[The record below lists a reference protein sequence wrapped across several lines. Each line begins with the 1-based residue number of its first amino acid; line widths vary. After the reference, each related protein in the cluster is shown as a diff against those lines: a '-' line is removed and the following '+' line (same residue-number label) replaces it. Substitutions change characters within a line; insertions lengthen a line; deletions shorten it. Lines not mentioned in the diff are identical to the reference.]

1 MLEFMYPCADF
12 WHPTHSGQSP
22 RGVRAGRVHGEPTA
36 ERRQTVIVGRHLACF
51 PPAGVFAMGDSEER
65 GRLEQIRA
73 AKRALRKFQQRREQ
87 ERGKRASRTLRA
99 SVVLQGGATPTLLT
113 QSFKASNT
121 ATSSARESAQRATDA
136 SRRRHSRTQ
145 SMLSDTSAADGRR
158 SSVRLS
164 QAMPPPSAGA
174 GGKRR
179 SVHVRN
185 PSVSL
190 GAQLPPPAG
199 RRPMSMIFSHQ
210 PTSSLQGSSASAQR
224 DSVPRMSM
232 ADAPKRRSRHS
243 RQLSISTRRESFE
256 VMSGRNLGAGT
267 RTSQRASHAGRASVR
282 FSALEAASVLFHA
295 GMAQKPLP
303 PVPQEWRAGLWDGDT
318 DEGQDR
324 ESALEKLE
332 GRGAA
337 RDTTPPAARRARP
350 PSWLQPKPEAPHS
363 SPPALGSP
371 WDAAPPS
378 APAAPVEESLDT
390 LVEEDEDESGSR
402 THAQAAARTEPR
414 GTPADA
420 VEALVAEAKRRQ
432 QGAADTAAEA
442 DTSTESS
449 RALRPLRLSSLNAS
463 GTPLLGTTRRASAA
477 MPKAVRRAS
486 NIYYKPAQAAQAQAA
501 QATPADAAAPRGHHA
516 PSTRS
521 AQSSNTSWPLTDAAG
536 SALFSPRSAASD
548 SPGATSIESGDHTPK
563 RAPRPAPP
571 APEPVLARVQSELH
585 AERERHLH
593 EITELQREVEEVR
606 HVMGAQLAG
615 VAGARD
621 AAEAR
626 VAALEADTAQLRERL
641 EEAEGVRDMY
651 ADDVEGWRRRCN
663 DLEQTIR
670 TQQLRFKQEQSWRNA
685 AMKRMQALSNRLKTH
700 EGSFDSTSSS
710 QLGPLSS
717 VSSVSS
723 TSLADGTWDGAP
735 ELPTLPEMPSEEELG
750 DWSTHVARQ
759 LSKQAPEAA
768 APPQDLAPETVHLLA
783 DMRQQIMGLYAELK
797 LEQSNHELTRT
808 QLREAQ
814 QAHAVQP
821 NALAG
826 VASPVT
832 TFTPAD
838 VSQAPSAA
846 SSAAPSVSTPR
857 PRASS
862 ASRRRRQA
870 FLRDDGTSGSQST
883 TRSYT
888 SSIDPAETTADVL
901 FASHGKN
908 PSLVGLG
915 LGPPP
920 RRTAAAER
928 WDSVDA
934 TPRPDTVHATRDE
947 PAWPET
953 SQDTSW
959 LDEDSPW
966 AGQEEAAQ
974 PHETPRPSTVQA
986 DAAAAAA
993 ASTPEPTPAAPAAP
1007 AETAPTRLVSAPL
1020 PPRTA
1025 PEPGKRASS
1034 AAGPRAPSVS
1044 ASHAVRT
1051 SIDALFGPASVDMPL
1066 LFGADEEPAKA
1077 EPAAPAQ
1084 LAEPWSAPSEAAQ
1097 AWSAPTESAE
1107 PWSASNEA
1115 TESWPASNEAAEPW
1129 PAPTEATE
1137 PWPAPTESTTE
1148 SWPAPTEAAESWPAP
1163 TESAEPWSAPNEATE
1178 PWPAPTEAA
1187 EPAEPWSTGAEP
1199 WSASEDDWLKPA
1211 ESAAPAA
1218 PDAPPPATTGWP
1230 DDAAHDPSTTSS
1242 TADAPASNSYD
1253 GTAIEIPAD
1262 LTQTAMQK
1270 SPDLETGGET
1280 GDESAWVDEE
1290 DSPTTPT
1297 FPRPEFIP
1305 EWSFEQA
1312 MFEAAQDVR
1321 VYELSGRKPCSKQSR
1336 RGAARV
1342 RPPPVE
1348 DFFGILNAAELKPA
1362 LPLPS
1367 YALDMPPVDLVKL
1380 QAAPPVRTSVL
1391 RAQPARGVARTA
1403 QAMLGRSA
1411 YVDEA
1416 APAPFKAAT
1425 APATSVAIPFSD
1437 SVYDPYE
1444 PPLVEEERVTE
1455 QSPFMTQM
1463 FASVKSPWLANEK
1476 PIAADDCEA
1485 QLTSSPE
1492 IPITSPYTSPPSD
1505 AFASASPW
1513 PTTPRTSTMDR
1524 LAPSIPP
1531 PSTPVPRSPDVRLA
1545 SPNSAGQ
1552 RFIRRD
1558 TQTRIPVPTP
1568 VWRLNF
1574 SQTTAT
1580 PEARPCFT
1588 I

>member
-1 MLEFMYPCADF
+1 
-12 WHPTHSGQSP
+12 
-22 RGVRAGRVHGEPTA
+22 
-36 ERRQTVIVGRHLACF
+36 
-51 PPAGVFAMGDSEER
+51 MGDSEER

-73 AKRALRKFQQRREQ
+73 AKRALRKFQRRREQ

-113 QSFKASNT
+113 QSFKATNT

-145 SMLSDTSAADGRR
+145 SMLSDASVADGRR

-210 PTSSLQGSSASAQR
+210 PTSSLQGSTASAQR
-224 DSVPRMSM
+224 DSAPRMSVV
-232 ADAPKRRSRHS
+232 DASKRRSRHS

-256 VMSGRNLGAGT
+256 VMSGRNLGAGA
-267 RTSQRASHAGRASVR
+267 RQSQRVSHAGRASVR
-282 FSALEAASVLFHA
+282 FSTLEAASVLFHA

-303 PVPQEWRAGLWDGDT
+303 PVPQEWRAGLWEGDT

-337 RDTTPPAARRARP
+337 REAVQPAARRTRP

-378 APAAPVEESLDT
+378 APVAPVEESLDT
-390 LVEEDEDESGSR
+390 LVEEDEEESGSR
-402 THAQAAARTEPR
+402 TRAQAAARTEPR
-414 GTPADA
+414 GPPADA

-432 QGAADTAAEA
+432 HSAVDAAADA
-442 DTSTESS
+442 DASTESS

-463 GTPLLGTTRRASAA
+463 GTPLLGTTRRTSAA
-477 MPKAVRRAS
+477 LPKAARRAS
-486 NIYYKPAQAAQAQAA
+486 NIYYKPAQAAQAA
-501 QATPADAAAPRGHHA
+501 QATQTDAAAPRGHHA

-548 SPGATSIESGDHTPK
+548 SPGATSIESSDHTPK
-563 RAPRPAPP
+563 RAPRPTAP

-626 VAALEADTAQLRERL
+626 VATLEADTAQLRERL

-670 TQQLRFKQEQSWRNA
+670 TQQLRFKQEQAWRSA

-710 QLGPLSS
+710 QFGALSN

-723 TSLADGTWDGAP
+723 ASLVDGAWDGVP

-750 DWSTHVARQ
+750 DWSSQVARQ
-759 LSKQAPEAA
+759 LSKQPPETTA
-768 APPQDLAPETVHLLA
+768 PQDLAPETVHLLA

-797 LEQSNHELTRT
+797 LEQSNHELTRS
-808 QLREAQ
+808 QLRDAQ
-814 QAHAVQP
+814 HAQAMQP
-821 NALAG
+821 GAFAG

-838 VSQAPSAA
+838 VSQTSSAA
-846 SSAAPSVSTPR
+846 SSAPPSVSTPR
-857 PRASS
+857 SRTSS

-883 TRSYT
+883 TRSHT
-888 SSIDPAETTADVL
+888 SSLDPGETTADVL

-908 PSLVGLG
+908 SSLVGLG

-920 RRTAAAER
+920 RRSATAER

-934 TPRPDTVHATRDE
+934 TPRPDAVRATRDE

-959 LDEDSPW
+959 LDEDSLW
-966 AGQEEAAQ
+966 AGQEAAAH
-974 PHETPRPSTVQA
+974 PNETPRPSTVHA
-986 DAAAAAA
+986 DAVTAAA
-993 ASTPEPTPAAPAAP
+993 ASTPEPTRAAP
-1007 AETAPTRLVSAPL
+1007 AEAAPADAAPARLVSAPL
-1020 PPRTA
+1020 PSRTA

-1044 ASHAVRT
+1044 AAHAVRT
-1051 SIDALFGPASVDMPL
+1051 SIDALFGPASADTSP
-1066 LFGADEEPAKA
+1066 LFGAVEPTEAVPTP
-1077 EPAAPAQ
+1077 PAP
-1084 LAEPWSAPSEAAQ
+1084 LAEPWSAPGE
-1097 AWSAPTESAE
+1097 PT
-1107 PWSASNEA
+1107 
-1115 TESWPASNEAAEPW
+1115 
-1129 PAPTEATE
+1129 
-1137 PWPAPTESTTE
+1137 
-1148 SWPAPTEAAESWPAP
+1148 
-1163 TESAEPWSAPNEATE
+1163 
-1178 PWPAPTEAA
+1178 
-1187 EPAEPWSTGAEP
+1187 EPWSTDVEP
-1199 WSASEDDWLKPA
+1199 WSVSEDDWLKSTP
-1211 ESAAPAA
+1211 SAAPAA
-1218 PDAPPPATTGWP
+1218 PEPPPAAASWP
-1230 DDAAHDPSTTSS
+1230 AEAPASDASTTAPSV
-1242 TADAPASNSYD
+1242 DAPVSNSYD
-1253 GTAIEIPAD
+1253 GTAIEIPSD
-1262 LTQTAMQK
+1262 LTQVALQK
-1270 SPDLETGGET
+1270 SPDLEAGGEA

-1290 DSPTTPT
+1290 DTPTTPT

-1321 VYELSGRKPCSKQSR
+1321 VFELSGRKPCSKQSR

-1367 YALDMPPVDLVKL
+1367 YALDMPPVDVAKL
-1380 QAAPPVRTSVL
+1380 QAAPAPMRGSTL
-1391 RAQPARGVARTA
+1391 RAQPARGIARTA
-1403 QAMLGRSA
+1403 RAMLGRSA
-1411 YVDEA
+1411 FVDET
-1416 APAPFKAAT
+1416 APAPLKAAA

-1437 SVYDPYE
+1437 SVYDAYE
-1444 PPLVEEERVTE
+1444 PPAVEEERVTE

-1463 FASVKSPWLANEK
+1463 FASVKSPWLASEK
-1476 PIAADDCEA
+1476 PVAADDCEA

-1492 IPITSPYTSPPSD
+1492 IPVASPYTSPSSD
-1505 AFASASPW
+1505 ALATASPW
-1513 PTTPRTSTMDR
+1513 PTTPRTSTVDH

-1552 RFIRRD
+1552 RFIRPD

>member
-1 MLEFMYPCADF
+1 MVEFMYPCADF
-12 WHPTHSGQSP
+12 WHPTHLGQSP
-22 RGVRAGRVHGEPTA
+22 RGLRAGRVHGEPTA

-145 SMLSDTSAADGRR
+145 SMLSDASAADGRR

-210 PTSSLQGSSASAQR
+210 PSSSLQGSSASAQR

-232 ADAPKRRSRHS
+232 ADVPKRRSRHS

-402 THAQAAARTEPR
+402 THAQAAARTEPC

-432 QGAADTAAEA
+432 HGAADTVAEA

-501 QATPADAAAPRGHHA
+501 QATQADAAAPRGHHA

-548 SPGATSIESGDHTPK
+548 SPGATSIESSDHTPK
-563 RAPRPAPP
+563 RAARPAPP

-651 ADDVEGWRRRCN
+651 ADDVEGWRRRCS

-723 TSLADGTWDGAP
+723 TSLADGTFDGVP

-797 LEQSNHELTRT
+797 LEQSNHELTRS
-808 QLREAQ
+808 QLRDAQ

-821 NALAG
+821 DALAG
-826 VASPVT
+826 VASPVI

-838 VSQAPSAA
+838 VSQTPSAA

-857 PRASS
+857 SRASS

-934 TPRPDTVHATRDE
+934 TPRPDAVRATRDE

-959 LDEDSPW
+959 LDDDSPW
-966 AGQEEAAQ
+966 ASQEEAAQ

-1034 AAGPRAPSVS
+1034 AAGPRVPSVS
-1044 ASHAVRT
+1044 AAHAVRT
-1051 SIDALFGPASVDMPL
+1051 SIDALFGPASVDTPL
-1066 LFGADEEPAKA
+1066 LFGANEEPAEA

-1084 LAEPWSAPSEAAQ
+1084 FAEPWSAP
-1097 AWSAPTESAE
+1097 T
-1107 PWSASNEA
+1107 
-1115 TESWPASNEAAEPW
+1115 EAAEP
-1129 PAPTEATE
+1129 
-1137 PWPAPTESTTE
+1137 
-1148 SWPAPTEAAESWPAP
+1148 
-1163 TESAEPWSAPNEATE
+1163 AEPCSTG
-1178 PWPAPTEAA
+1178 A

-1199 WSASEDDWLKPA
+1199 WSAPEDDWLKPA
-1211 ESAAPAA
+1211 ESAAPVA
-1218 PDAPPPATTGWP
+1218 PDAPPPAAAGWP
-1230 DDAAHDPSTTSS
+1230 ADATHDPSTTSS

-1290 DSPTTPT
+1290 DTPTTPT

-1348 DFFGILNAAELKPA
+1348 DFFGILNATELRPA

-1367 YALDMPPVDLVKL
+1367 YALDMPPVDLAKL

-1444 PPLVEEERVTE
+1444 PPVVEEERVTE

-1463 FASVKSPWLANEK
+1463 FASVKSPWLASEK

-1505 AFASASPW
+1505 ALASASPW

-1580 PEARPCFT
+1580 HEARPCFT